1 MHANK
6 AHPFLSAGYPLVTI
20 KYPPHPVTLRGPL
33 WTPKSCCPH
42 DLTST
47 PKTVSFMVQLHT
59 PSEEKYGSSKSLDL
73 IRHLLHRRLCLW
85 TLLL

>member
-20 KYPPHPVTLRGPL
+20 KYPPHPPR
-33 WTPKSCCPH
+33 TPKSCCPH

-73 IRHLLHRRLCLW
+73 IRHLLHRGLCLW